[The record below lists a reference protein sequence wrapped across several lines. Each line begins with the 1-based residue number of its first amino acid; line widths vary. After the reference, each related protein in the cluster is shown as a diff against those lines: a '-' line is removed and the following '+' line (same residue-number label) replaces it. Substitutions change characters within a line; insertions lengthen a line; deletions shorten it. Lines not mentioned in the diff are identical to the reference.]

1 MSPRTFPDP
10 DSIRR
15 AFASFSDSVME
26 AVIAPSWSNIGYA
39 VRKRTEEWDARPIPR
54 LDGHVVV
61 LTGFTSG
68 IGLAA
73 AARLGELGATLHLI
87 GRNPSRVAASAAS
100 LEQAGA
106 IVHTS
111 VADMGDLDAVRSAA
125 TEILAEHDRVDVLV
139 HNAGALAADYSL
151 SPQGFEMT
159 VASQVLG
166 PFLLTS
172 LLLPTMESGPST
184 GRVITVA
191 SGGMYSEQL
200 DVDKLL
206 MTPESYNGVKAYAR
220 AKRAQ
225 VELNGEWSRRCRG
238 GVLFNAMHP
247 GWVDTPGVEHS
258 LPRFHA
264 LTKPVLRSATAG
276 ADTIVWL
283 AAADESQLGSSGG
296 FWLDRHRRNIT
307 KIPGTSAP
315 HGERERLWRWCEDNS
330 GAGPQPT

>member
-15 AFASFSDSVME
+15 ALASFSDSVME

-54 LDGHVVV
+54 IDGHVVV

-73 AARLGELGATLHLI
+73 AGRLGELGATLHLV
-87 GRNPSRVAASAAS
+87 GRNPSRVAATAAS

-125 TEILAEHDRVDVLV
+125 NEILTKHDRVDVLV

-172 LLLPTMESGPST
+172 LLLPMMESGPTT

-191 SGGMYSEQL
+191 SGGMYSEKL

-206 MTPESYNGVKAYAR
+206 MAPDSYNGVKAYAR

-225 VELNGEWSRRCRG
+225 VELNGEWSRRCQG

-258 LPRFHA
+258 LPRFLSLIH
-264 LTKPVLRSATAG
+264 
-276 ADTIVWL
+276 I
-283 AAADESQLGSSGG
+283 
-296 FWLDRHRRNIT
+296 
-307 KIPGTSAP
+307 
-315 HGERERLWRWCEDNS
+315 
-330 GAGPQPT
+330 